1 MATINVITTTY
12 TGNPR
17 AIRPIDLASMFTY
30 HPPKQDQTERYEAL
44 RRKALELA
52 VVIVDY
58 CPPSADTTTAI
69 RKLRETLMVANSAI
83 ACGE

>member
-1 MATINVITTTY
+1 MAITTTY

-30 HPPKQDQTERYEAL
+30 HPPKSDQTERYEAL

-52 VVIVDY
+52 IAIVDY

-69 RKLRETLMVANSAI
+69 RKLREVVMVSNAAI